1 MYHPPDF
8 TTALKTELADWRLW
22 KDRFVVL
29 LFAALTGLTV
39 VVFTWLSEHALAT
52 FFALQQRHAW
62 LPLLWT
68 PALTVGIVW
77 VSRRFAPG
85 VSGSGIPQVM
95 AALSPQTPRVLRSLY
110 ISLNLSVMKI
120 VLTAAGLLAGLSL
133 GREGPSVQI
142 ASGVMHSARRWL
154 SKDSPIKDAGLIL
167 AGGAAGIAA
176 AFNTPLGGVMFAIE
190 ELSRRPEDRR
200 SGLLLAAII
209 LAGLMAV
216 SVYGNATYFGTIR
229 VERIGWTLLVPGMV
243 VSILCGIFG
252 GLFARLLI
260 YSLHTTSTLWIHRF
274 RRQSPLHFAALCGL
288 AIAVIGLATQ
298 GATFGSGYAHTRAML
313 DNTDHLSQVYVLFK
327 IAATWLT
334 TWAGV
339 PAGIFAPSLAI
350 GAALGNDVASLANYP
365 NAPTLI
371 ALGMA
376 GFLAAVTQAPLT
388 AFIIVMEMVTGHE
401 LVLSLMASALI
412 ASGLSRLISQP
423 LYSALTQAQLTRLP
437 KAEASPHA
445 AGA

>member
-8 TTALKTELADWRLW
+8 VTALKAEFADWRIW
-22 KDRFVVL
+22 KDRFVVI
-29 LFAALTGLTV
+29 LFAVLTGMTV

-52 FFALQQRHAW
+52 FFSLQQRHFW
-62 LPLLWT
+62 FPLIWT
-68 PALTVGIVW
+68 PTLTVAIVY
-77 VSRRFAPG
+77 VSRRFAQG
-85 VSGSGIPQVM
+85 VTGSGIPQVM
-95 AALSPQTPRVLRSLY
+95 AALSSQTPRIHRSLF
-110 ISLNLSVMKI
+110 ISLKLSMMKI
-120 VLTAAGLLAGLSL
+120 VLTASGLLAGLSL

-142 ASGVMHSARRWL
+142 AAGVMHSARHWL
-154 SKDSPIKDAGLIL
+154 STNSAIRDSGLIL
-167 AGGAAGIAA
+167 VGGAAGIAA

-190 ELSRRPEDRR
+190 ELSRQPEDRR

-229 VERIGWTLLVPGMV
+229 VESIGWALLVPGIV

-252 GLFARLLI
+252 GIFARLLI
-260 YSLHTTSTLWIHRF
+260 YSLHTTSNMWIHQF
-274 RRQSPLHFAALCGL
+274 RRKSPLRFAALCGL
-288 AIAVIGLATQ
+288 TVAVIGVATQ
-298 GATFGSGYAHTRAML
+298 GATFGSGYAHTQGML
-313 DNTDHLSQVYVLFK
+313 NNTGHLSQVYVFFK
-327 IAATWLT
+327 MAATWLT

-350 GAALGNDVASLANYP
+350 GAALGNDVANLSQYP

-423 LYSALTQAQLTRLP
+423 LYSALTQSQLMRLP
-437 KAEASPHA
+437 KPEPTSSVS
-445 AGA
+445 

>member
-62 LPLLWT
+62 LPLRLT
-68 PALTVGIVW
+68 PALTVGIAW

-260 YSLHTTSTLWIHRF
+260 YSLHTT
-274 RRQSPLHFAALCGL
+274 
-288 AIAVIGLATQ
+288 
-298 GATFGSGYAHTRAML
+298 
-313 DNTDHLSQVYVLFK
+313 
-327 IAATWLT
+327 
-334 TWAGV
+334 
-339 PAGIFAPSLAI
+339 
-350 GAALGNDVASLANYP
+350 
-365 NAPTLI
+365 
-371 ALGMA
+371 
-376 GFLAAVTQAPLT
+376 
-388 AFIIVMEMVTGHE
+388 
-401 LVLSLMASALI
+401 
-412 ASGLSRLISQP
+412 
-423 LYSALTQAQLTRLP
+423 
-437 KAEASPHA
+437 
-445 AGA
+445 